1 MLRLLIIT
9 IAYALAFSGT
19 ARAQQYDWQDY
30 QAELG
35 WASELSYAT
44 SDFADQ
50 LADRWMIAQEGYL
63 LEAGDVTED
72 EAVAE
77 ITAIIEQREQMFA
90 RFTNLFERLLENKP
104 STGEADL
111 DEQIDAIVTATE
123 AFLAEAEQ
131 AFALDARMAE
141 HFRALPD
148 DLVRQD
154 FAAELL
160 TDQAAAEVYLADRRL
175 WLLFSDDQQFL
186 HRAILTNIAFTESYN
201 RVRAI
206 EAVFQTGN
214 VDQIPLLAAELRDH
228 AQRMHRLAGRYAQFA
243 SATAARWQSEL
254 EAGVERP
261 DHHRA
266 SIALAEAYVGLFEAH
281 ENAGPLLMEMMAASQ
296 QARDLEDFQSRVER
310 PATAFIQVF
319 SEITQNSIAVD
330 DAQARLDALFE

>member
-9 IAYALAFSGT
+9 VAFAFSGT

-30 QAELG
+30 QDELNWSAEL
-35 WASELSYAT
+35 AYAA
-44 SDFADQ
+44 SDFAD
-50 LADRWMIAQEGYL
+50 LLSDRWLIAQEGYL

-77 ITAIIEQREQMFA
+77 MTEIIEQREQMYVG
-90 RFTNLFERLLENKP
+90 FTGLFERLLENKP
-104 STGEADL
+104 ATGETVI
-111 DEQIDAIVTATE
+111 DEQIDAIVAATE
-123 AFLAEAEQ
+123 AFLTEAEQ
-131 AFALDARMAE
+131 AFALDALMAE
-141 HFRALPD
+141 HFRALPEE
-148 DLVRQD
+148 LVRQD
-154 FAAELL
+154 FAAELR

-175 WLLFSDDQQFL
+175 WLLFSYDQQFL
-186 HRAILTNIAFTESYN
+186 HRAIRTNIAFTESYN
-201 RVRAI
+201 RVRGI
-206 EAVFQTGN
+206 EAAFQTGN
-214 VDQIPLLAAELRDH
+214 ADQIPELAAELRDH

-261 DHHRA
+261 GHHRA